1 MAVSRRVGGGI
12 LVAMA
17 ALWILGDLAAG
28 ANAPRERKPQRY
40 YVFQVMGVGGEVTF
54 EVVADIESRER
65 LKDYEEEY
73 KKAGEDWMR
82 AKRDAQKRK
91 EEFKEPAP
99 KGPKLLQ
106 KIAQTF
112 KKEEDARAYAEKLQ
126 KQWDEAR
133 DKKAGNK
140 AGGEPAAGE
149 NKPPEEK

>member
-1 MAVSRRVGGGI
+1 MVVSRRVCGGI
-12 LVAMA
+12 LAMA
-17 ALWILGDLAAG
+17 AAMWVSGALAAG
-28 ANAPRERKPQRY
+28 TNAPRERKPQRY
-40 YVFQVMGVGGEVTF
+40 YVFQVMGVSGEVTF
-54 EVVADIESRER
+54 EVVSDLDSRER
-65 LKDYEEEY
+65 LKEYEEEY

-126 KQWDEAR
+126 KQWDDAR
-133 DKKAGNK
+133 EKKAGNK
-140 AGGEPAAGE
+140 AGGEAAGGE
-149 NKPPEEK
+149 NKPAEEK